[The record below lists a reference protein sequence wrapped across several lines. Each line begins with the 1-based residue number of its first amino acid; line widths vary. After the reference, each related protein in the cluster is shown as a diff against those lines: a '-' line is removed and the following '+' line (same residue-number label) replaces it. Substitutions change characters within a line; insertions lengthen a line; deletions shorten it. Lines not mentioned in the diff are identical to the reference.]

1 MLYRSRPLMVALI
14 SSALASAFIFACS
27 SEEEEP
33 NEPGVG
39 GTSSNVAGSTS
50 KGGGTAKGGA
60 TGVGN
65 GGTTTGK
72 GGTTSTTA
80 TANGGSSPGVGGSGV
95 GGSSVG
101 PVAGNAGRGSTNP
114 QGSCVQGVNTGDN
127 CNASI
132 DTTEC
137 VRSTRTCTC
146 SAQTQ
151 KWACTPNGVGGAGN
165 GGNSGRGGS
174 AGAPANIAGN
184 AGLAG
189 FAGAGLPVAANCRR
203 NSACSMEGQ
212 FCDKSMSV
220 NDPRYCT
227 CTNGDWACVDVP

>member
-39 GTSSNVAGSTS
+39 GTSSTAAGSTS
-50 KGGGTAKGGA
+50 KGGGTAKGGT

-72 GGTTSTTA
+72 GGSAPTSTA
-80 TANGGSSPGVGGSGV
+80 ANGGSSPGAGGSGV
-95 GGSSVG
+95 GGSVG
-101 PVAGNAGRGSTNP
+101 PVAGNAGRGSNN
-114 QGSCVQGVNTGDN
+114 QSSCVQGVNTGDN

-189 FAGAGLPVAANCRR
+189 FAGAGLPVAASCRR
-203 NSACSMEGQ
+203 NAECTTEGQ
-212 FCDKSMSV
+212 FCDKSTARF
-220 NDPRYCT
+220 NPRTCT
-227 CTNGDWACVDVP
+227 CTNGTWDCIML

>member
-27 SEEEEP
+27 SEEDETP
-33 NEPGVG
+33 AEPGVG
-39 GTSSNVAGSTS
+39 GTSSSVAGSTS
-50 KGGGTAKGGA
+50 KGGGTAKGGT

-72 GGTTSTTA
+72 GGSTT
-80 TANGGSSPGVGGSGV
+80 TPANGGSSPGAGGSGV
-95 GGSSVG
+95 GGSVG
-101 PVAGNAGRGSTNP
+101 PVAGNAGRGSNN
-114 QGSCVQGVNTGDN
+114 QSSCVQGVDTGDA
-127 CNASI
+127 CNAAI
-132 DTTEC
+132 DTTQC

-174 AGAPANIAGN
+174 AGAPPNIAGN

-189 FAGAGLPVAANCRR
+189 FAGAGLPVAASCRR
-203 NSACSMEGQ
+203 NSACSTEGQ
-212 FCDKSMSV
+212 FCDKSMSA
-220 NDPRYCT
+220 DPRYCT
-227 CTNGDWACVDVP
+227 CTNGDWACVDA